1 MRKVRFMAEEVKV
14 EVATPVVDTP
24 SVEVSELETLR
35 TRLAELETSFQAKV
49 NQASRAEREKFE
61 KQLLKEKMTT
71 EERFKLESEEKLNE
85 LLGQVNTLKT
95 EKKHTTIRQQLVENG
110 LPIMLANDTRLVNAE
125 VDDIPNIVKLLKKE
139 FADTIKE
146 LTKPAV
152 VGTAP
157 KSPTQDNAEASAY
170 ADLVKK
176 YPHLKGILKK

>member
-1 MRKVRFMAEEVKV
+1 MSDEVKV

-24 SVEVSELETLR
+24 SVEVSEVEVLR
-35 TRLAELETSFQAKV
+35 KELAELKDSFQAKV
-49 NQASRAEREKFE
+49 NQASKAEREKFQN
-61 KQLLKEKMTT
+61 QLAKEKMTT
-71 EERFKLESEEKLNE
+71 EERLRVESEEKLNE

-95 EKKHTTIRQQLVENG
+95 EKKHTTIRTQLVENG

-125 VDDIPNIVKLLKKE
+125 IDDIPNVVKALKKE